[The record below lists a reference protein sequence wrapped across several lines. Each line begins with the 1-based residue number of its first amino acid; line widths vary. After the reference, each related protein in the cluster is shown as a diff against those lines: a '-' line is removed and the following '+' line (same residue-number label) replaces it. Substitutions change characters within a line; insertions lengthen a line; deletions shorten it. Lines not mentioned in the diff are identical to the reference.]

1 MIPDDDLIARHLH
14 GLSSDEERAELDR
27 RIAASPETANA
38 FARASRL
45 DQALGRHFH
54 EAEAV
59 SRVQVQIRRLRLR
72 RRLIGAAAAAVVLL
86 GFLLTRSH
94 FETREVLAYRAE
106 GPLYAGAIVSGPTVL
121 QFPGELTTIRLSAGA
136 VYTVEASDPGKRGR
150 LERGQL
156 EASVA
161 KQAHPM
167 ILSTPTSR
175 VEVVGTA
182 FTLSARPKETR
193 LEVTEGRVHLL
204 HGGAM
209 VAVRSG
215 QFVEAKEGA
224 RPPMAASLYEDRFEA
239 LWRELHD
246 PKNGYFSADGIPYH
260 SAETFIID
268 APDYGHLTTS
278 ETVSYWL
285 WLEAMHGR
293 STGDWSGFT
302 RAWHKM
308 EDVLIPAAADQ
319 PNTDAYDPRKPATYV
334 PEADRIA
341 DYPVR
346 MDPSVPVGRDPLYA
360 ELRATHVGTDLYL
373 MHWLLDVDDFYGY
386 GRRAFVNTFQRGPME
401 SVWST
406 LPHPSRETFSAGGR
420 NGFLDL
426 FLKEPSYAKQWRYTG
441 APDAD
446 ARVLQAVYWASRW
459 AKEQGFDPAAVLPLR
474 KAGRMADSLRYAL
487 HDKYFR
493 TEHDL
498 IAWSAAWGGSLDA
511 GSAWSWR
518 SGSSHVHFGYQNP
531 VAAWALATQAL
542 PAPSGSAAARDW
554 SRSMA
559 RQVEFYRW
567 LQSAEGA
574 ISGGATSSLH
584 GRYETPAPGTPMF
597 HGLAYVDH
605 PVFRDPPSNE
615 WFGWQAW
622 SMGRLAQYARL
633 ADDPVA
639 RGIVDRWAAWAR
651 SVVKLTPDGGY
662 AIPST
667 LKWSGRPD
675 PWDPAAPGRNA
686 ALHVTVVDETQD
698 VGVAA
703 ALARALIAE
712 GGEDSRATARELLDR
727 MWRLYRDERGVS
739 NPEARADYKRL
750 NEPATLPPDWRGALA
765 SGDVLRPGATFL
777 DLRPKLRQD
786 PEFRRVDQ
794 ELRNGRA
801 PVFRYHRFWAQVEI
815 ALANAEYAR
824 LWK

>member
-1 MIPDDDLIARHLH
+1 MNADDELIARHLN
-14 GLSSDEERAELDR
+14 GLASDEERAELDR
-27 RIAASPETANA
+27 RIAASPETADA

-45 DQALGRHFH
+45 DQALDRHFH
-54 EAEAV
+54 EEDAI
-59 SRVQVQIRRLRLR
+59 SRVQLRIRRVRLR
-72 RRLIGAAAAAVVLL
+72 RRLIWAAAAAVVLV
-86 GFLLTRSH
+86 GFLLIRGLL
-94 FETREVLAYRAE
+94 ETPEVLAYRAE
-106 GPLYAGAIVSGPTVL
+106 GPLYDGAVVNGPTVL
-121 QFPGELTTIRLSAGA
+121 QFPGELTTLRLSADA
-136 VYTVEASDPGKRGR
+136 VYTVQASDPGKRGR
-150 LERGQL
+150 LERGHLQ
-156 EASVA
+156 ASVA

-167 ILSTPTSR
+167 ILTTPTSR
-175 VEVVGTA
+175 VEVVGTE

-204 HGGAM
+204 HAGAT
-209 VAVRSG
+209 VAVKSG
-215 QFVEAKEGA
+215 EFVAVTEGA
-224 RPPMAASLYEDRFEA
+224 KPSLPASIYEDRFEA

-246 PKNGYFSADGIPYH
+246 PKNGYFSADGVPYH
-260 SAETFIID
+260 SAETFIVD
-268 APDYGHLTTS
+268 APDHGHLTTS
-278 ETVSYWL
+278 ETFSYWL

-293 STGDWSGFT
+293 STRDWTGFT
-302 RAWHKM
+302 RAWQKM
-308 EDVLIPAAADQ
+308 EEALIPSAADQ
-319 PNTDAYDPRKPATYV
+319 ANTGVYDPRKPATYV

-341 DYPVR
+341 EFPVA
-346 MDPSVPVGRDPLYA
+346 MDPSVPVGPDPLYA
-360 ELRATHVGTDLYL
+360 ELRATHGATDLYL
-373 MHWLLDVDDFYGY
+373 MHWLLDVDDVYGY

-406 LPHPSRETFSAGGR
+406 VPHPSRETCAAGGA

-426 FLKEPSYAKQWRYTG
+426 YVKEPSYSKQWRYTG

-446 ARVLQAVYWASRW
+446 ARVLQVVAWASRW
-459 AKEQGFDPAAVLPLR
+459 AREQGFDPTVLLPLR

-498 IAWSAAWGGSLDA
+498 IAWSAAWGGSLDPA
-511 GSAWSWR
+511 SAWSWR

-542 PAPSGSAAARDW
+542 PAPNGSAAAKDW
-554 SRSMA
+554 ARSMA

-574 ISGGATSSLH
+574 IAGGATSSVN
-584 GRYETPAPGTPMF
+584 GRYEAAAPGTPTF

-639 RGIVDRWAAWAR
+639 RGVVDRWAAWAR
-651 SVVKLTPDGGY
+651 RVVKLTPDGGY
-662 AIPST
+662 SIPST

-675 PWDPAAPGRNA
+675 PWTPASPGRNA
-686 ALHVTVVDETQD
+686 SLHAAVVEETQD

-703 ALARALIAE
+703 ALARALIAH
-712 GGEDSRATARELLDR
+712 GSEDSRATARDLLDR

-750 NEPATLPPDWRGALA
+750 NEPVTLPPDWRGALA
-765 SGDVLRPGATFL
+765 SGDAIRPGATFL
-777 DLRPKLRQD
+777 GLRPTLRRD
-786 PEFRRVDQ
+786 PEFARVDR
-794 ELRNGRA
+794 ELRSGRA